1 MKNLT
6 LILCLLSSPAFAQR
20 TILAIGAHAGDAE
33 LTSGAALV
41 RHRQLGD
48 RVVILHMSLGERGHP
63 GMAPTEYAVQKRSEA
78 ERAAEVIGAEVIFAP
93 YGDGLIP
100 DDDET
105 RRFVAQVI
113 RDVRPTHV
121 ITHWGKSIHRDH
133 SATHRIVN
141 DAVLL
146 ASLQDVGLSGEPL
159 RGLRGIYYAENW
171 EDADGF
177 KPYVYVDVSAA
188 EDAWRE
194 AVAAYEFVRGEISSF
209 HYLEYYQ
216 ALHVLRGAEARHER
230 AVAFDIG
237 ALGKKRILEALP

>member
-1 MKNLT
+1 MKILML
-6 LILCLLSSPAFAQR
+6 LICLLAGDAFAQR
-20 TILAIGAHAGDAE
+20 TILAVGAHAGDAE

-63 GMAPTEYAVQKRSEA
+63 GMAPAEYAAQKRAEA
-78 ERAAEVIGAEVIFAP
+78 VRAAEVIGAEVIFAP

-100 DDDET
+100 DDEEA
-105 RRFVAQVI
+105 RRFVAGVI
-113 RDVRPTHV
+113 REVRPTHV
-121 ITHWGKSIHRDH
+121 ITHWGESIHRDH
-133 SATHRIVN
+133 AATHRIVN

-146 ASLQDVGLSGEPL
+146 ASLQDVGLSGPPL

-188 EDAWRE
+188 EDVWRD
-194 AVAAYEFVRGEISSF
+194 AVTAYEFVRGEISSF

-216 ALHVLRGAEARHER
+216 ALHVLRGAEARYAR

-237 ALGKKRILEALP
+237 ASGKKRILEALP